1 MRIPVGIGSIFVVIW
16 QSFAYKML
24 CRKRYTIGDSDSG
37 RYTPPFFCRKKPILD
52 FAMSQGCGVPFATRI
67 FTEGRSVMAA
77 KKFGYVRVS
86 TREQNPERQIHI
98 LRDEEGIDERDIYVE
113 KESGRQFERPVYR
126 SLVDNILRE
135 GDLLVVTELKRF
147 GRNYGEIYKEWFH
160 ITKEIG
166 ADIKVTSM
174 PILDTTQ
181 SKELVGQLIT
191 DVVLAVFAYVA
202 DEDWMERHELQRQG
216 IEVAKADGKH
226 LGRPR
231 VEFPEN
237 WEDCYERWKS
247 GVISAKEAMTLTG
260 LKKDSFYRL
269 VKKYEAEFKNT
280 QEERA

>member
-1 MRIPVGIGSIFVVIW
+1 VLQKVFIIPVKSQYPKQTFCDRKTADIPVKINISKGIP
-16 QSFAYKML
+16 L
-24 CRKRYTIGDSDSG
+24 
-37 RYTPPFFCRKKPILD
+37 
-52 FAMSQGCGVPFATRI
+52 ATQNSRRRI
-67 FTEGRSVMAA
+67 MAV
-77 KKFGYVRVS
+77 KKFGYARVS
-86 TREQNPERQIHI
+86 SREQNLDWQIHI

-126 SLVDNILRE
+126 SLVDNILRK

-166 ADIKVTSM
+166 ADIKVTSV

-202 DEDWMERHELQRQG
+202 EEDKPNGVGLTERHELQRQG
-216 IEVAKADGKH
+216 IEVAKAEGKY

-231 VEFPEN
+231 IGYPEN
-237 WEDCYERWKS
+237 
-247 GVISAKEAMTLTG
+247 
-260 LKKDSFYRL
+260 
-269 VKKYEAEFKNT
+269 
-280 QEERA
+280 

>member
-1 MRIPVGIGSIFVVIW
+1 
-16 QSFAYKML
+16 
-24 CRKRYTIGDSDSG
+24 
-37 RYTPPFFCRKKPILD
+37 
-52 FAMSQGCGVPFATRI
+52 
-67 FTEGRSVMAA
+67 MAA

-202 DEDWMERHELQRQG
+202 DEDGDRRDYGGIHCGEVFEFKLNDVWIPARMEMGDDRKWYLVGLLGLKLDGLEVRQG
-216 IEVAKADGKH
+216 
-226 LGRPR
+226 
-231 VEFPEN
+231 
-237 WEDCYERWKS
+237 
-247 GVISAKEAMTLTG
+247 
-260 LKKDSFYRL
+260 
-269 VKKYEAEFKNT
+269 
-280 QEERA
+280 

>member
-1 MRIPVGIGSIFVVIW
+1 
-16 QSFAYKML
+16 
-24 CRKRYTIGDSDSG
+24 
-37 RYTPPFFCRKKPILD
+37 
-52 FAMSQGCGVPFATRI
+52 
-67 FTEGRSVMAA
+67 MAV

-202 DEDWMERHELQRQG
+202 DEDWTERHELQRQG

-226 LGRPR
+226 SRTRKTVRLCWGCSPNRLHQSAAPCYTTTIAQGLTKCSCRPTKGGQ
-231 VEFPEN
+231 
-237 WEDCYERWKS
+237 KS
-247 GVISAKEAMTLTG
+247 LRPLTICKKSIKPTLCRLLSQCSRMPNLTNLSIFTPRHHRPKET
-260 LKKDSFYRL
+260 K
-269 VKKYEAEFKNT
+269 
-280 QEERA
+280 

>member
-1 MRIPVGIGSIFVVIW
+1 MCAYPPVS
-16 QSFAYKML
+16 
-24 CRKRYTIGDSDSG
+24 RTRSG
-37 RYTPPFFCRKKPILD
+37 RST
-52 FAMSQGCGVPFATRI
+52 SCG
-67 FTEGRSVMAA
+67 
-77 KKFGYVRVS
+77 K
-86 TREQNPERQIHI
+86 
-98 LRDEEGIDERDIYVE
+98 
-113 KESGRQFERPVYR
+113 
-126 SLVDNILRE
+126 

-202 DEDWMERHELQRQG
+202 DEDWTERHELQRQG
-216 IEVAKADGKH
+216 IEVAKAGGKH

-231 VEFPEN
+231 VEYPEN

-269 VKKYEAEFKNT
+269 AKKYKEDKPWKRKGLRRKLGMIQMPFLKLMKNL
-280 QEERA
+280 

>member
-1 MRIPVGIGSIFVVIW
+1 
-16 QSFAYKML
+16 
-24 CRKRYTIGDSDSG
+24 
-37 RYTPPFFCRKKPILD
+37 
-52 FAMSQGCGVPFATRI
+52 MS
-67 FTEGRSVMAA
+67 S
-77 KKFGYVRVS
+77 
-86 TREQNPERQIHI
+86 REQNLDRQIHI

-202 DEDWMERHELQRQG
+202 DEDWTERHELQRQG
-216 IEVAKADGKH
+216 IEVAKAEGKY

-231 VEFPEN
+231 IGYPEN
-237 WEDCYERWKS
+237 WETFYGMWKS
-247 GVISAKEAMTLTG
+247 GEITAKKAMELMG

-269 VKKYEAEFKNT
+269 VKKFKMAEKNSS
-280 QEERA
+280 

>member
-1 MRIPVGIGSIFVVIW
+1 M
-16 QSFAYKML
+16 
-24 CRKRYTIGDSDSG
+24 
-37 RYTPPFFCRKKPILD
+37 
-52 FAMSQGCGVPFATRI
+52 AT
-67 FTEGRSVMAA
+67 

-202 DEDWMERHELQRQG
+202 DRGQTQLRWVDGASRWQRQAG
-216 IEVAKADGKH
+216 STWAGRGWSTRRTGRTATGDGS
-226 LGRPR
+226 P
-231 VEFPEN
+231 
-237 WEDCYERWKS
+237 
-247 GVISAKEAMTLTG
+247 A
-260 LKKDSFYRL
+260 
-269 VKKYEAEFKNT
+269 
-280 QEERA
+280 